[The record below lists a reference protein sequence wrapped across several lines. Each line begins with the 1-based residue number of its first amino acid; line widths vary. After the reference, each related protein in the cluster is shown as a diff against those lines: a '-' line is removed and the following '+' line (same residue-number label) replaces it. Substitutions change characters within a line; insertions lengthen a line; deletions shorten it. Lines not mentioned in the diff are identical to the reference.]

1 MHFHAHHLADVT
13 QCRKMRMENGTSLS
27 FCSQKEKR
35 DENAMLAT
43 LLSWAGPVRV
53 WWGREGGMKRWVTDE
68 GTSRQEAGTMD
79 AGLHSY
85 VMWGHKLQ
93 VNKTHNAGKKRRFL
107 ALLGRKKL
115 LNSGI
120 CSKLHIKG
128 IYFIKTLKRI
138 QKSSQFWTCWHSIL
152 QQETYDRRMEG
163 QLCSL
168 YSCSLI
174 SI

>member
-1 MHFHAHHLADVT
+1 MSHSAERWEWGMEHHFPFAPR
-13 QCRKMRMENGTSLS
+13 RKSVMRMPCWQRCCHGLG
-27 FCSQKEKR
+27 R
-35 DENAMLAT
+35 
-43 LLSWAGPVRV
+43 VRV